1 MIVNMMIV
9 LELECLVSRQWQ
21 EQIRSF
27 QLGPAAGRV
36 QLEKN
41 LWVQEYTGISG
52 YIVPQTLHHDIEHQQ
67 TGQCIF
73 CILKSVLHILHIL
86 HIILHILH
94 ILGKIHQYQE
104 NLRIAAYFFAYFI
117 VY

>member
-21 EQIRSF
+21 EQIPGFSA
-27 QLGPAAGRV
+27 GPAGRV

-52 YIVPQTLHHDIEHQQ
+52 YIVPQTLHIE
-67 TGQCIF
+67 
-73 CILKSVLHILHIL
+73 
-86 HIILHILH
+86 
-94 ILGKIHQYQE
+94 
-104 NLRIAAYFFAYFI
+104 
-117 VY
+117 